1 MGVRGDGGGRK
12 GKASA
17 AKHEISLV
25 GGEGVRAQTPQ
36 RRIRR
41 REGRGV
47 GGGKRRRREVGWS
60 GDGGGRKGD
69 RVWAVSATTCS
80 RLLDFFYPSS
90 EALAAEAGLH
100 FLLVLVESP
109 I

>member
-1 MGVRGDGGGRK
+1 M
-12 GKASA
+12 
-17 AKHEISLV
+17 
-25 GGEGVRAQTPQ
+25 
-36 RRIRR
+36 
-41 REGRGV
+41 
-47 GGGKRRRREVGWS
+47 GWS
-60 GDGGGRKGD
+60 GEGGGRKGD

>member
-41 REGRGV
+41 REGRG

-69 RVWAVSATTCS
+69 RVWAVWATTCS